1 MQYSVG
7 LLVTAP
13 LAVWLEPMRVEW
25 TGALFGSL
33 AYLVVGNSLVA
44 ISLLLAMLRHGEAS
58 RVSALFFLVPPCSAV
73 IAYAALDEAIPAL
86 AWLGMALAALGIL
99 LVTRARPAPPGSTG
113 NISGGQVEW
122 ASSRRPAHVFPNER
136 RHHRRPA
143 GFRADPDRLAGGP
156 LEPPGQRRH
165 RRAQPLRGLSV
176 AAGAAVPRHDPG
188 RSGRHDALGYVGAFA
203 GGIAITFVAGFASRR
218 RARARAL
225 TDRSI
230 EGLAAAYANAGYMGI
245 PLCVAL
251 FGAESLAPAAFATLL
266 TASVLFGCAIALI
279 ELDRQQAP
287 GLGATL
293 LKVGQALMRNPL
305 LAAPVAG
312 LAWAATGIAL
322 PEGLDRYV
330 TLLGASASPCAL
342 VAIGLF
348 LAQTETASPGPGVL
362 RLVLGKLLL
371 QPAATAAL
379 AFLVFDMPPLW
390 AWTAVLMSALP
401 IGTGPFMLA
410 RMYGRDA
417 RLTSRAI
424 LVSTLASVLT
434 ISLLVAWISAHPI
447 N

>member
-1 MQYSVG
+1 
-7 LLVTAP
+7 
-13 LAVWLEPMRVEW
+13 
-25 TGALFGSL
+25 
-33 AYLVVGNSLVA
+33 
-44 ISLLLAMLRHGEAS
+44 
-58 RVSALFFLVPPCSAV
+58 
-73 IAYAALDEAIPAL
+73 
-86 AWLGMALAALGIL
+86 
-99 LVTRARPAPPGSTG
+99 
-113 NISGGQVEW
+113 
-122 ASSRRPAHVFPNER
+122 
-136 RHHRRPA
+136 
-143 GFRADPDRLAGGP
+143 
-156 LEPPGQRRH
+156 
-165 RRAQPLRGLSV
+165 
-176 AAGAAVPRHDPG
+176 
-188 RSGRHDALGYVGAFA
+188 
-203 GGIAITFVAGFASRR
+203 
-218 RARARAL
+218 
-225 TDRSI
+225 
-230 EGLAAAYANAGYMGI
+230 MGI

-330 TLLGASASPCAL
+330 TLLGASASPRWCHRPAGGHRRPGQPRPRR
-342 VAIGLF
+342 AAAG
-348 LAQTETASPGPGVL
+348 AGQAAAAAGRHGGPGLPGV
-362 RLVLGKLLL
+362 RH
-371 QPAATAAL
+371 AAAVGLDRRADERAAHRHR
-379 AFLVFDMPPLW
+379 
-390 AWTAVLMSALP
+390 
-401 IGTGPFMLA
+401 PFMLA

>member
-1 MQYSVG
+1 
-7 LLVTAP
+7 
-13 LAVWLEPMRVEW
+13 
-25 TGALFGSL
+25 
-33 AYLVVGNSLVA
+33 
-44 ISLLLAMLRHGEAS
+44 
-58 RVSALFFLVPPCSAV
+58 
-73 IAYAALDEAIPAL
+73 
-86 AWLGMALAALGIL
+86 
-99 LVTRARPAPPGSTG
+99 
-113 NISGGQVEW
+113 
-122 ASSRRPAHVFPNER
+122 
-136 RHHRRPA
+136 
-143 GFRADPDRLAGGP
+143 
-156 LEPPGQRRH
+156 
-165 RRAQPLRGLSV
+165 
-176 AAGAAVPRHDPG
+176 
-188 RSGRHDALGYVGAFA
+188 
-203 GGIAITFVAGFASRR
+203 
-218 RARARAL
+218 
-225 TDRSI
+225 
-230 EGLAAAYANAGYMGI
+230 MGI

-312 LAWAATGIAL
+312 LAWAAGIAL

-401 IGTGPFMLA
+401 IGTGPSCWRACTGATPADLA
-410 RMYGRDA
+410 RHPRFDPGLGAHHQPAGGLDQRPSHQ
-417 RLTSRAI
+417 LTSQLKALPCCLPPR
-424 LVSTLASVLT
+424 SS
-434 ISLLVAWISAHPI
+434 S
-447 N
+447 

>member
-1 MQYSVG
+1 M
-7 LLVTAP
+7 
-13 LAVWLEPMRVEW
+13 
-25 TGALFGSL
+25 
-33 AYLVVGNSLVA
+33 N
-44 ISLLLAMLRHGEAS
+44 
-58 RVSALFFLVPPCSAV
+58 AV
-73 IAYAALDEAIPAL
+73 ITAALPVFALILTGWLAARWNLLGSGATDALNRYVVYLSLPAL
-86 AWLGMALAALGIL
+86 LFRAMTQVDLAAM
-99 LVTRARPAPPGSTG
+99 TH
-113 NISGGQVEW
+113 W
-122 ASSRRPAHVFPNER
+122 
-136 RHHRRPA
+136 
-143 GFRADPDRLAGGP
+143 
-156 LEPPGQRRH
+156 
-165 RRAQPLRGLSV
+165 
-176 AAGAAVPRHDPG
+176 
-188 RSGRHDALGYVGAFA
+188 GYVGAFA

-218 RARARAL
+218 AARAL

-401 IGTGPFMLA
+401 IGTGP
-410 RMYGRDA
+410 
-417 RLTSRAI
+417 SCWRAC
-424 LVSTLASVLT
+424 TGAT
-434 ISLLVAWISAHPI
+434 PA
-447 N
+447 

>member
-1 MQYSVG
+1 M
-7 LLVTAP
+7 
-13 LAVWLEPMRVEW
+13 
-25 TGALFGSL
+25 
-33 AYLVVGNSLVA
+33 N
-44 ISLLLAMLRHGEAS
+44 
-58 RVSALFFLVPPCSAV
+58 AV
-73 IAYAALDEAIPAL
+73 ITAALPVFALILTGWLAARWNLLGSGATDALNRYVVYLSLPAL
-86 AWLGMALAALGIL
+86 LFRAMTQVDLAAM
-99 LVTRARPAPPGSTG
+99 TH
-113 NISGGQVEW
+113 W
-122 ASSRRPAHVFPNER
+122 
-136 RHHRRPA
+136 
-143 GFRADPDRLAGGP
+143 
-156 LEPPGQRRH
+156 
-165 RRAQPLRGLSV
+165 
-176 AAGAAVPRHDPG
+176 
-188 RSGRHDALGYVGAFA
+188 GYVGAFA

-218 RARARAL
+218 RAARL